1 MIESRSD
8 QVLATSVT
16 GLKVNTM
23 YAAAQDA
30 LKWLADN
37 IPPSEGA
44 TINKYA
50 VLRTQISMTRTDT
63 TVELYFKNTVVN
75 AMTSETLH
83 KAQPGQLI
91 TASTSELLRGCP
103 PHNRV
108 TSNERNIILRTHN
121 TNGW

>member
-1 MIESRSD
+1 
-8 QVLATSVT
+8 
-16 GLKVNTM
+16 M

-83 KAQPGQLI
+83 KAQPAPVDNSFKSEFAAWMS
-91 TASTSELLRGCP
+91 TAQPGDIY
-103 PHNRV
+103 
-108 TSNERNIILRTHN
+108 ERNIILTDAQHKWLVAVLSEME
-121 TNGW
+121 GVEMDIEGGK